1 MTSGGP
7 KGLRFPLGSGF
18 LAFAETVIA
27 PARHPPLRETMRF
40 IEVMGLYCNQGDLTF
55 VGCYLPDIFPPSV
68 RIMTGLQCC
77 RRATVNTETKRIAFL
92 GKPIGQNPLSR
103 DSHLKHI
110 RDEPHLNPLK
120 KN

>member
-1 MTSGGP
+1 
-7 KGLRFPLGSGF
+7 
-18 LAFAETVIA
+18 
-27 PARHPPLRETMRF
+27 MRF
-40 IEVMGLYCNQGDLTF
+40 IELMGPHCHQGDLTF
-55 VGCYLPDIFPPSV
+55 SGCYLPDIFPLSV

-77 RRATVNTETKRIAFL
+77 SCATTITETERVAFL
-92 GKPIGQNPLSR
+92 GKPDSQNPLSR

>member
-7 KGLRFPLGSGF
+7 KGLRFSLSGSALYLTANAI
-18 LAFAETVIA
+18 LASG
-27 PARHPPLRETMRF
+27 HPPLRETVRF
-40 IEVMGLYCNQGDLTF
+40 IEVMGLCCNQSDLTF
-55 VGCYLPDIFPPSV
+55 AGCYLPDIFPLSV
-68 RIMTGLQCC
+68 RIVTGLQCC

-110 RDEPHLNPLK
+110 RDEPHLNLLK
-120 KN
+120 RN